1 MTAQDKALKENTA
14 SSPLPIVAPGT
25 CVETGEQAKLVLG
38 MYGHLVE
45 TVREY
50 NPSADFPQI
59 DKAFRYADT
68 HHNGQLRKDGSPF
81 VTHPLAVAQ
90 IIAEELRLDSESI
103 EAALMHDC
111 IEDTSATYAEIAK
124 EFSPAVAD
132 LVEGVSKL
140 TRVQYASKE
149 EEQMENLRKMLM
161 AMAKDIRV
169 ILIKLA
175 DRTHNMRTME
185 YQTAEKQRQ
194 KSLETMEIYAPIA
207 HRLGMQRIKW
217 ELEDLSLKYL
227 DPVGYT
233 EITQSLEKKQREHES
248 FMERVQA
255 QIEARLKEQH
265 VPYLRVYG
273 RMKHPYSIYRKMYAQ
288 NKTMDEVLDLF
299 AFRVIVDTVADCY
312 NVLGIIHDLY
322 RPILGRFKDYI
333 GTPKPNMYQS
343 LHTTVIG
350 ADGIPFEVQIR
361 TEEMHEIAE
370 YGVAAHW
377 KYKQGISGSAGEHN
391 YEWVRRLLENQENT
405 DAEEF
410 VHTLKVD
417 MFADE
422 VFVFSPRGDVTN
434 LPAGATPI
442 DFAYSIH
449 SAIGNRM
456 TGAKVNGRIVQFD
469 YHLRN
474 GDVVEVMTSK
484 SAHGP
489 SRDWVKI
496 ARSSNAR
503 SKIRQWFKREKRDE
517 NIVNG
522 RQSFESELKRTG
534 VTLKELT
541 NEENL
546 PNVLKK
552 LSYNSLD
559 DMYAAIGYGGVSA
572 LKVMGRLREDI
583 QRILHQHQTER
594 QAEVPVADQ
603 PQQTR
608 PAVPQRAKGEQGI
621 VVEGLT
627 NCLVKFS
634 KCCTPVPGDDIVGF
648 ITRGYG
654 ISVHRADCPNADPA
668 RRKPEEAGRWIK
680 VSWGGNTRESYRT
693 TLEVVA
699 KDRLN
704 LIVDISTVLS
714 STKTHVSSMNARS
727 TPDGFA
733 LITLDTDVSGS
744 QQLQTVMR
752 RIEQI
757 SGVMRVTRPAG

>member
-1 MTAQDKALKENTA
+1 MTAQDKTLKENTA

-38 MYGHLVE
+38 MYDHLVE

-288 NKTMDEVLDLF
+288 SKTMDEVFDLF

-312 NVLGIIHDLY
+312 NVLGVIHDLY
-322 RPILGRFKDYI
+322 RPVLGRFKDYI
-333 GTPKPNMYQS
+333 GTPKPNGYQS
-343 LHTTVIG
+343 LHTTVMG
-350 ADGIPFEVQIR
+350 PDGVMFEVQIR
-361 TEEMHEIAE
+361 TQEMHDIAE
-370 YGVAAHW
+370 YGIAAHW
-377 KYKQGISGSAGEHN
+377 KYKQGISGSANEQN

-410 VHTLKVD
+410 IHTLKVD

-422 VFVFSPRGDVTN
+422 VFVFTPRGDVTN
-434 LPAGATPI
+434 LPTGATPI
-442 DFAYSIH
+442 DFAYSVH
-449 SAIGNRM
+449 SAVGNSM
-456 TGAKVNGRIVQFD
+456 VGAKVNGRIVPLD
-469 YHLRN
+469 YQLKN
-474 GDVVEVMTSK
+474 GDVVEILTSK

-489 SRDWVKI
+489 SRDWLQI
-496 ARSSNAR
+496 AKSNEAR
-503 SKIRQWFKREKRDE
+503 GKIRQWFKKEKREE

-522 RQSFESELKRTG
+522 RAAFESELKHYGISVAAVTG
-534 VTLKELT
+534 DELRPTL
-541 NEENL
+541 
-546 PNVLKK
+546 LKK
-552 LSYNSLD
+552 TGFGNLD
-559 DMYAAIGYGGVSA
+559 DMYAAIGYGGFSA
-572 LKVMGRLREDI
+572 QKAVNRIRDELKALNK
-583 QRILHQHQTER
+583 QQ
-594 QAEVPVADQ
+594 QAE
-603 PQQTR
+603 
-608 PAVPQRAKGEQGI
+608 RAKS
-621 VVEGLT
+621 VVINRLS
-627 NCLVKFS
+627 FS
-634 KCCTPVPGDDIVGF
+634 KMSF
-648 ITRGYG
+648 
-654 ISVHRADCPNADPA
+654 
-668 RRKPEEAGRWIK
+668 
-680 VSWGGNTRESYRT
+680 
-693 TLEVVA
+693 
-699 KDRLN
+699 
-704 LIVDISTVLS
+704 
-714 STKTHVSSMNARS
+714 
-727 TPDGFA
+727 
-733 LITLDTDVSGS
+733 S
-744 QQLQTVMR
+744 QLR
-752 RIEQI
+752 FFR
-757 SGVMRVTRPAG
+757 

>member
-1 MTAQDKALKENTA
+1 MSEATRAENATPVPYDLEA
-14 SSPLPIVAPGT
+14 HYQEL
-25 CVETGEQAKLVLG
+25 EQKITSAGIPADLG
-38 MYGHLVE
+38 R
-45 TVREY
+45 VRAAFEC
-50 NPSADFPQI
+50 ADR
-59 DKAFRYADT
+59 A
-68 HHNGQLRKDGSPF
+68 HSGQKRRDGSPY
-81 VTHPLAVAQ
+81 VSHCIAAA
-90 IIAEELRLDSESI
+90 IITAEMGLDEDSI
-103 EAALMHDC
+103 ISALLHDT
-111 IEDTSATYAEIAK
+111 IEDTSLTHDDIARS
-124 EFSPAVAD
+124 FGTSVAD
-132 LVEGVSKL
+132 IVEGVTKL
-140 TRVQYASKE
+140 TRVQYTSVE
-149 EEQMENLRKMLM
+149 EQQMENMRKMLL

-227 DPVGYT
+227 DPIGYE

-255 QIEARLKEQH
+255 QIEARLKEQK

-322 RPILGRFKDYI
+322 RPVLGRFKDYI

-377 KYKQGISGSAGEHN
+377 KYKQGISGNANEHN

-456 TGAKVNGRIVQFD
+456 TGAKVNGRIAPLD
-469 YHLRN
+469 YQLKN
-474 GDVVEVMTSK
+474 GDIVEILTSK
-484 SAHGP
+484 NAHGP
-489 SRDWVKI
+489 SRDWLKI
-496 ARSSNAR
+496 AKSSEAR
-503 SKIRQWFKREKRDE
+503 SKIRQWFKKERREE
-517 NIVNG
+517 NIING
-522 RQSFESELKRTG
+522 RMSFEAELKHLGIPMSDVLGSDLETA
-534 VTLKELT
+534 L
-541 NEENL
+541 
-546 PNVLKK
+546 LKK
-552 LSYNSLD
+552 TSFGSMD
-559 DMYAAIGYGGVSA
+559 EMYAAIGYGGFSA
-572 LKVMGRLREDI
+572 QKAVNRIHDEIVKLEK
-583 QRILHQHQTER
+583 QRKEER
-594 QAEVPVADQ
+594 AATVPVDNSGA
-603 PQQTR
+603 TR
-608 PAVPQRAKGEQGI
+608 PAIPKRTKSEQGI
-621 VVEGLT
+621 VVEGLS

-634 KCCTPVPGDDIVGF
+634 KCCTPVPGDEIVGF

-654 ISVHRADCPNADPA
+654 VSVHRCDCPNAA
-668 RRKPEEAGRWIK
+668 IERRKPEERGRWIK
-680 VSWGGNTRESYRT
+680 VSWGTDVKESYQT
-693 TLEVVA
+693 ALDIYA
-699 KDRLN
+699 KDRLD
-704 LIVDISTVLS
+704 LVLDVSAALS
-714 STKTHVSSMNARS
+714 SSQTRVASINA
-727 TPDGFA
+727 TTTADGFA
-733 LITLDTDVSGS
+733 VIHLSIFISDAQHLAA
-744 QQLQTVMR
+744 VMR
-752 RIEQI
+752 RLHQI
-757 SGVMRVTRPAG
+757 SGVMKVDRPAG

>member
-1 MTAQDKALKENTA
+1 MTIDEQFEKLEN
-14 SSPLPIVAPGT
+14 
-25 CVETGEQAKLVLG
+25 
-38 MYGHLVE
+38 

-50 NPSADFPQI
+50 NPGADFKRI
-59 DKAFRYADT
+59 RESYEFAKL
-68 HHNGQLRKDGSPF
+68 HHGEQRRKSGELYI
-81 VTHPLAVAQ
+81 THPLAVAQ
-90 IIAEELRLDSESI
+90 IVAEELHLDSESI
-103 EAALMHDC
+103 EAALLHDV
-111 IEDTSATYAEIAK
+111 IEDTDATYDDVAK
-124 EFSPAVAD
+124 LTSPTVAD

-140 TRVQYASKE
+140 TRIQYATKE
-149 EEQMENLRKMLM
+149 DEQMENLRKMLI
-161 AMAKDIRV
+161 AMSKDIRV
-169 ILIKLA
+169 ILIKIS
-175 DRTHNMRTME
+175 DRLHNMRTME
-185 YQTAEKQRQ
+185 YQTPAKQKQ

-207 HRLGMQRIKW
+207 HRLGMQRMKW

-227 DPVGYT
+227 DPIGYD
-233 EITQSLEKKQREHES
+233 EIVSKLDAKRPEYDALMSRT
-248 FMERVQA
+248 QA
-255 QIEARLKEQH
+255 QIDQRLNEMGIKH
-265 VPYLRVYG
+265 IVYG
-273 RMKHPYSIYRKMYAQ
+273 RMKHPYSIYRKMFSQ
-288 NKTMDEVLDLF
+288 NKSLDEIFDLF
-299 AFRVIVDTVADCY
+299 AFRVVVDTVSDCY
-312 NVLGIIHDLY
+312 NVLGVIHDLY
-322 RPILGRFKDYI
+322 KPILGRFKDYI
-333 GTPKPNMYQS
+333 GTPKPNGYQS
-343 LHTTVIG
+343 LHTTVMG
-350 ADGIPFEVQIR
+350 NEGIPFEVQIR
-361 TEEMHEIAE
+361 TTEMHEIAE

-377 KYKQGISGSAGEHN
+377 KYKQNGQGAGTEGK
-391 YEWVRRLLENQENT
+391 YEWVRRLLENQEGA

-410 VHTLKVD
+410 IHSLKVD

-422 VFVFSPRGDVTN
+422 VFVFTPNGDVIN

-442 DFAYSIH
+442 DFAYTIH
-449 SAIGNRM
+449 SAVGNHM

-546 PNVLKK
+546 SNVLKK

-559 DMYAAIGYGGVSA
+559 DMYAAIGYGGISA

-733 LITLDTDVSGS
+733 LITLDTDVSDS
-744 QQLQTVMR
+744 RQLQTVMR

>member
-1 MTAQDKALKENTA
+1 MDKQEEKTNQLLNPDEMFDDLITKIKETC
-14 SSPLPIVAPGT
+14 PGMD
-25 CVETGEQAKLVLG
+25 LG
-38 MYGHLVE
+38 RIRAAYDMARLAH
-45 TVREY
+45 
-50 NPSADFPQI
+50 S
-59 DKAFRYADT
+59 
-68 HHNGQLRKDGSPF
+68 GQLRKDGSPY
-81 VTHPLAVAQ
+81 VTHCVAAAD
-90 IIAEELRLDSESI
+90 ITVDMGLDEDSI
-103 EAALMHDC
+103 VSALLHDV
-111 IEDTSATYAEIAK
+111 IEDTNLTHDDIARQ
-124 EFSPAVAD
+124 FGDAVAD
-132 LVEGVSKL
+132 IVEGVTKL
-140 TRVQYASKE
+140 TRVQYTSKE
-149 EEQMENLRKMLM
+149 DEQMENLRKMLM

-255 QIEARLKEQH
+255 QIETRLKEQH

-377 KYKQGISGSAGEHN
+377 KYKQGISGNASEHN

-456 TGAKVNGRIVQFD
+456 TGAKVNGRIAPLD
-469 YHLRN
+469 YQLKN
-474 GDVVEVMTSK
+474 GDIVEILTSK
-484 SAHGP
+484 NAHGP
-489 SRDWVKI
+489 SRDWLKI
-496 ARSSNAR
+496 AKSSEAR
-503 SKIRQWFKREKRDE
+503 SKIRQWFKKERREE
-517 NIVNG
+517 NIING
-522 RQSFESELKRTG
+522 RMSFEAELKHLGIPMSDVLGTD
-534 VTLKELT
+534 LEAAL
-541 NEENL
+541 
-546 PNVLKK
+546 LKK
-552 LSYNSLD
+552 TSFGSMD
-559 DMYAAIGYGGVSA
+559 EMYAAIGYGGFSA
-572 LKVMGRLREDI
+572 QKAVN
-583 QRILHQHQTER
+583 RIHDEIIKLEKQR
-594 QAEVPVADQ
+594 QAERAATVPVDNSGA
-603 PQQTR
+603 TR
-608 PAVPQRAKGEQGI
+608 PAIPKRTKSEQGI
-621 VVEGLT
+621 VVEGLS

-634 KCCTPVPGDDIVGF
+634 KCCTPVPGDKIVGF

-654 ISVHRADCPNADPA
+654 VSVHRCDCPNAAPE
-668 RRKPEEAGRWIK
+668 RRKPEERGRWIK
-680 VSWGGNTRESYRT
+680 VSWGTDVKESYQT
-693 TLEVVA
+693 ALDIYA
-699 KDRLN
+699 KDRLD
-704 LIVDISTVLS
+704 LVLDVSAALSTSQTRVASL
-714 STKTHVSSMNARS
+714 NATTTS
-727 TPDGFA
+727 DGFA
-733 LITLDTDVSGS
+733 VIHLNIFISDANHLAA
-744 QQLQTVMR
+744 VMR
-752 RIEQI
+752 KLHQI
-757 SGVMRVTRPAG
+757 SGVMKVDRPAG

>member
-1 MTAQDKALKENTA
+1 
-14 SSPLPIVAPGT
+14 
-25 CVETGEQAKLVLG
+25 
-38 MYGHLVE
+38 MYDHLIE
-45 TVREY
+45 TVKGY
-50 NPSADFPQI
+50 NPAAGFDQI
-59 DKAFRYADT
+59 HAAYEYAAA
-68 HHNGQLRKDGSPF
+68 HHAGQNRKDGSPF
-81 VTHPLAVAQ
+81 ITHPLAVAQ
-90 IIAEELRLDSESI
+90 IVAEELHLDTESI
-103 EAALMHDC
+103 VAALLHDT
-111 IEDTSATYAEIAK
+111 IEDTSATHEEISK
-124 EFSPAVAD
+124 LFSPTVAD

-140 TRVQYASKE
+140 TRVHYTSKE
-149 EEQMENLRKMLM
+149 EEQMENLRKMLI

-169 ILIKLA
+169 ILIKIS
-175 DRTHNMRTME
+175 DRLHNMRTME
-185 YQTAEKQRQ
+185 YQTPEKQKQ
-194 KSLETMEIYAPIA
+194 KSFETMEIYAPIA
-207 HRLGMQRIKW
+207 HRLGMQKMKW

-227 DPVGYT
+227 DPVGYR
-233 EITQSLEKKQREHES
+233 EITEALDEKAAEYDGFMSAVHDQITTRLREAGVDAT
-248 FMERVQA
+248 VQA
-255 QIEARLKEQH
+255 
-265 VPYLRVYG
+265 
-273 RMKHPYSIYRKMYAQ
+273 RMKHPYSIYRKMYTQ
-288 NKTMDEVLDLF
+288 NKSLDDVFDLF

-312 NVLGIIHDLY
+312 NVLGLIHDLY
-322 RPILGRFKDYI
+322 KPILGRFKDYI

-343 LHTTVIG
+343 LHTTVVG
-350 ADGIPFEVQIR
+350 ESGIPFEVQIR
-361 TEEMHEIAE
+361 TKEMHEVAE

-377 KYKQGISGSAGEHN
+377 KYKQNGQGAGDERG
-391 YEWVRRLLENQENT
+391 YEWVRRLLENQEDA
-405 DAEEF
+405 DAEDF
-410 VHTLKVD
+410 IHSLKVD

-422 VFVFSPRGDVTN
+422 VFVFTPNGDVIN

-442 DFAYSIH
+442 DFAYTIH
-449 SAIGNRM
+449 SAVGNHM

-474 GDVVEVMTSK
+474 GDVVEVMTSN

-522 RQSFESELKRTG
+522 RQSFEAELKRTG

-541 NEENL
+541 SEENL
-546 PNVLKK
+546 PSVLKK
-552 LSYNSLD
+552 LCYNSLD
-559 DMYAAIGYGGVSA
+559 DMYAAIGYGGVTA

-583 QRILHQHQTER
+583 QRILHQHQAER

-608 PAVPQRAKGEQGI
+608 PAVPQHPKGEQGI

-634 KCCTPVPGDDIVGF
+634 KCCTPVPGDKIVGF

-668 RRKPEEAGRWIK
+668 RRKPEEAGRWIN
-680 VSWGGNTRESYRT
+680 VSWGSNTRESYRT

-714 STKTHVSSMNARS
+714 STKTHVSSLNARS

-733 LITLDTDVSGS
+733 LITLDTDVSDS